1 MKENKSMGTKIVDI
15 KEYRSDEV
23 GLLVQLVLTEL
34 VIIFGVINIISDA
47 FMPAFYAILSMIMF
61 TMAYNNVKIFKKKYM
76 TSIYV
81 IVGLFVA
88 ITTLVEYVFLR

>member
-15 KEYRSDEV
+15 KEYKSDEV

-61 TMAYNNVKIFKKKYM
+61 TMAYNNVKIYKKKYM

-88 ITTLVEYVFLR
+88 ITTIVEYVF